1 MDRMGIHSSMRLGWV
16 VAFSALMAF
25 YYFIPELEITDSRY
39 VLGTSDAFVRTGSLD
54 MRRLVKA
61 DANKAL
67 VDNYYFLIR
76 STDLA
81 PDVIATARKAGIGPF
96 GKGRGADFY
105 ILREIASFVPGAA
118 AGISD
123 ATYPLL
129 PLYPNWPSFLCAP
142 VSVLTSALGLPV
154 YDGVAFHDDR
164 NALYQR
170 ILAAAVAAL
179 TIVFFYAAA
188 RCVIARPLAMA
199 LAAWLGAGLIASSTS
214 RALWSDTFALPLC
227 FAGLTVFM
235 RVVVARRATSYWPFL
250 LAALLSLAF
259 MMKPLYAIPS
269 AMLGLLVVL
278 APEIPLRSKVSFAAT
293 CLAFAILFVV
303 TSFATYGALLPP
315 YFAPTRVNPFDP
327 SHILGVLVSP
337 SRGLLW
343 FMPSAL
349 LLFFTPFFVLRD
361 RRLLVA
367 SAIAVAAVTL
377 VILSISGFAT
387 WWGGFSYGPRL
398 FQPALPA
405 LAFLALI
412 MAQAAGNL
420 GRPAQAALL
429 SLFGVVACWE
439 AFVHIGGVSSGRG
452 MQWNVSPV
460 SVDDA
465 PERLWDWSDPQFLA
479 AFLKRRPIRDLSP
492 LPRDAWVQMP
502 SACSDRFAGDG
513 ISGREA
519 EFRWTDG
526 NEAEILFAP
535 PPGKVRSLTM
545 EVLPLVDPGHPQQ
558 HVRIDINGTEIGAV
572 SLTEPRWTPLQFNL
586 PPGVMKS
593 QNALT
598 LRLPDAHR
606 PPASGDTRLLGVAI
620 RRFALTSEPGASSL
634 PVADICK

>member
-1 MDRMGIHSSMRLGWV
+1 MGIHSSMRLGWV

-25 YYFIPELEITDSRY
+25 YCFVPELEITDSRY
-39 VLGTSDAFVRTGSLD
+39 VLGTSDAFVRSGSLD
-54 MRRLVKA
+54 MRGLVEA
-61 DANKAL
+61 DDDKAL

-81 PDVIATARKAGIGPF
+81 PDVIATARKAGAGPF
-96 GKGRGADFY
+96 GKGRAADFY
-105 ILREIASFVPGAA
+105 ILREIALFVPGAPA
-118 AGISD
+118 DISN

-129 PLYPNWPSFLCAP
+129 PLFPTWPSFLCAP
-142 VSVLTSALGLPV
+142 VSMLTSALGVPV
-154 YDGVAFHDDR
+154 YDGVVFHEDR

-170 ILAAAVAAL
+170 ILAAALAAL

-188 RCVIARPLAMA
+188 RFVIARPLAMA

-214 RALWSDTFALPLC
+214 RALWSDTFALPLS

-235 RVVVARRATSYWPFL
+235 RVIVARRATSYWPFL

-293 CLAFAILFVV
+293 CLAFAMVFSL

-315 YFAPTRVNPFDP
+315 YCAPTRVNPFDP
-327 SHILGVLVSP
+327 SHIPGVLFSP

-349 LLFFTPFFVLRD
+349 LLLFTPLFVLRD
-361 RRLLVA
+361 RRLFVA
-367 SAIAVAAVTL
+367 SAVAVAALTL
-377 VILSISGFAT
+377 AILSISGFQT

-405 LAFLALI
+405 VALLALI
-412 MAQAAGNL
+412 AAQAAGKL
-420 GRPAQAALL
+420 GRPAQGALL
-429 SLFGVVACWE
+429 WLFGVVVCWE
-439 AFVHIGGVSSGRG
+439 AFVHIGGASSARG

-479 AFLKRRPIRDLSP
+479 PFLKRRSIRDLSP
-492 LPRDAWVQMP
+492 LPRDAWVEMP

-513 ISGREA
+513 ISGRET

-526 NEAEILFAP
+526 NEAEILFAR
-535 PPGKVRSLTM
+535 PPGEVRSLSL
-545 EVLPLVDPGHPQQ
+545 ELLPLVDGSHPAQ
-558 HVRIDINGTEIGAV
+558 HVRIDINGTEIGFAV
-572 SLTEPRWTPLQFNL
+572 LTERRWTPLQFNL
-586 PPGVMKS
+586 PAGVMKS
-593 QNALT
+593 RNALA
-598 LRLPDAHR
+598 LRLPDAHS
-606 PPASGDTRLLGVAI
+606 PPESGDTRLLGVAI
-620 RRFALTSEPGASSL
+620 RRFAVTSEPGASNL
-634 PVADICK
+634 PAADICK

>member
-39 VLGTSDAFVRTGSLD
+39 VLGISDAFLRSGSLD

-61 DANKAL
+61 DANEAL

-81 PDVIATARKAGIGPF
+81 PDVIATAKKAGIGPF

-142 VSVLTSALGLPV
+142 VSVLTSALGAPV

-188 RCVIARPLAMA
+188 RCVVARPLAMA

-214 RALWSDTFALPLC
+214 RALWSDTFALALC

-303 TSFATYGALLPP
+303 TSFTTYGALLPP
-315 YFAPTRVNPFDP
+315 YFAPMRVNPFDP

-367 SAIAVAAVTL
+367 SAIGVAAVTL

-398 FQPALPA
+398 FQVALPA
-405 LAFLALI
+405 LGFLALI

-420 GRPAQAALL
+420 RRPAQAALL

-460 SVDDA
+460 SVDAA

-479 AFLKRRPIRDLSP
+479 AFVKRRPIRDLSP
-492 LPRDAWVQMP
+492 LPQDAWVQMP